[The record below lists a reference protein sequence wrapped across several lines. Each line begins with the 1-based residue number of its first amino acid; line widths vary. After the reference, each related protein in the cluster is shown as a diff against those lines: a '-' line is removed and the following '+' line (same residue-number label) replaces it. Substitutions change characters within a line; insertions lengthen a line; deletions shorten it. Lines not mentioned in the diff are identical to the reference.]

1 MLQHEA
7 SADRHDASEREEW
20 NGTSSY
26 WVSSSLCSIEIDV
39 LHATVAVALVL
50 CGTHIFHMVVHREN
64 NICLILGVKDEFVN
78 NWKLI
83 LALLCTLE
91 KEMGTHSCILAWRIP
106 WREEPGRL
114 QSTGS
119 QIVGHD
125 WGTSLSWLECS
136 GWGDEAGWA
145 VCILQR
151 YIKRIGSW
159 EQWVWQPKSSGG
171 LQGTL

>member
-78 NWKLI
+78 N
-83 LALLCTLE
+83 
-91 KEMGTHSCILAWRIP
+91 
-106 WREEPGRL
+106 
-114 QSTGS
+114 
-119 QIVGHD
+119 
-125 WGTSLSWLECS
+125 
-136 GWGDEAGWA
+136 
-145 VCILQR
+145 
-151 YIKRIGSW
+151 
-159 EQWVWQPKSSGG
+159 
-171 LQGTL
+171 